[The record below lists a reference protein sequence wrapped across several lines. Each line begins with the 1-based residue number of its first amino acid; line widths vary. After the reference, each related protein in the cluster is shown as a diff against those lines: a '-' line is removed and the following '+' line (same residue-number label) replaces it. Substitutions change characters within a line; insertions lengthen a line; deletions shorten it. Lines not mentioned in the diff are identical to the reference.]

1 MSPRTASVGAV
12 ASGPGGR
19 EDEEGRARVLV
30 VDDSDAVRRLIRINL
45 ELEGF
50 DVVEAGDGA
59 ECLALLPG
67 ADVGTLDLLLPD
79 YLDGYDVLRRIR
91 SDPEMDATRV
101 VVVTAAARGEDERR
115 ANSAGA
121 DAYIAKPFEPEDL
134 VAAVRRL
141 ADIDD

>member
-1 MSPRTASVGAV
+1 
-12 ASGPGGR
+12 
-19 EDEEGRARVLV
+19 V
-30 VDDSDAVRRLIRINL
+30 VDDNDTVRRLIRINL

-67 ADVGTLDLLLPD
+67 ADVVTLDLLLPEGP
-79 YLDGYDVLRRIR
+79 DGFDVLRRIR
-91 SDPEMDATRV
+91 SDPELDAKRV

-115 ANSAGA
+115 VSTAGA
-121 DAYIAKPFEPEDL
+121 DAYIAKPFEPRDL

-141 ADIDD
+141 AEAR